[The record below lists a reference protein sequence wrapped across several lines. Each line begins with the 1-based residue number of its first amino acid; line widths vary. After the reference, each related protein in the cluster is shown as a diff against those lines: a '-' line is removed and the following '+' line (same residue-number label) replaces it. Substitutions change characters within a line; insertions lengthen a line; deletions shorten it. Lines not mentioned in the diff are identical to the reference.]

1 MHVQLIKNIRLLHLM
16 ENLKTEL
23 RQSWLSD
30 GRQESAAE
38 HSWRLSFMVVLF
50 GSHLDQPINIE
61 KALKMAIVHDI
72 VVAEAGY
79 LPDFDVSVSQKM
91 RQSEEQR
98 AISNVK
104 TLLNNTVGQE
114 IYDIWQELQSRKTYE
129 SKVIHALD
137 KLEAIIQHNEADIST
152 WADWNIQHNHK
163 AAADECRFDSYLS
176 ELSRLLQDQVD
187 RKLAEVGMNSR
198 MVEKAS

>member
-1 MHVQLIKNIRLLHLM
+1 M

-23 RQSWLSD
+23 RHSWLSD
-30 GRQESAAE
+30 GRQESVAE

-50 GSHLDQPINIE
+50 GSHLDQPIQME

-72 VVAEAGY
+72 VVAEAGD
-79 LPDFDVSVSQKM
+79 LPDFDQSVSQKM

-98 AISNVK
+98 AITNVK
-104 TLLNNTVGQE
+104 SLLNNHVGKE
-114 IYDIWQELQSRKTYE
+114 IYDIWQEFQAKQTYE
-129 SKVIHALD
+129 SKFIHALN

-152 WADWNIQHNHK
+152 WVDWNIQHNRK
-163 AAADECRFDSYLS
+163 AASDECRFDSYLT
-176 ELSRLLQDQVD
+176 ELSRLLQEQVD
-187 RKLAEVGMNSR
+187 RKLAEVGIHDC